1 MIGPQEALDLVLH
14 TTSILPPRPTAIE
27 DAWGLTLAED
37 ILADC
42 DCPPF
47 RRAMMDGYA
56 VRLSGAGRT
65 LPVAGEI
72 AAGSVWHGDF
82 VDGMCLEIL
91 TGAPCPAGTEAVV
104 PKEQVRRQADHVTLP
119 DSISR
124 DQNIAAVG
132 SECRRGE
139 RVLHAGMR
147 ISPMAV
153 GTLASFGV
161 AQVQAIPR
169 PTLGIISTG
178 GEFAPPGELPGPGQI
193 RNSNGPMLRAMAR
206 EQGIDAPLQFQ
217 SRDSLEEIL
226 QALDS
231 VSGLDIIL
239 LTGGVS
245 VGKYDLVPAA
255 LADYGAEA
263 VFHGVNQKPGKP
275 LFFAK
280 KDRQLI
286 FGLPGNPLSCHFG
299 FHRYVAA
306 AIRKMSGR
314 SSPTSLLGALTQSV
328 RPKGRP
334 QFIPGRAY
342 CGTEKAG
349 TWQLEILSAVS
360 AADIFRGC
368 EANCYVEVPL
378 SDRTLEPGDVCSFT
392 WLGRPPW
399 DE

>member
-1 MIGPQEALDLVLH
+1 MLSPQEALDLVLH
-14 TTSILPPRPTAIE
+14 TTNILPPRRVTIE

-37 ILADC
+37 ILADG

-56 VRLSGAGRT
+56 VRLSAAGQT
-65 LPVAGEI
+65 LPIAGEI
-72 AAGSVWHGDF
+72 AAGSVWHGDI

-104 PKEQVRRQADHVTLP
+104 PKEHVQRQAERVTLP
-119 DSISR
+119 ESISR
-124 DQNIAAVG
+124 GQNIAAVG
-132 SECRRGE
+132 SECRQGE

-161 AQVQAIPR
+161 AEVQVVPR
-169 PTLGIISTG
+169 PELVIISTG
-178 GEFAPPGELPGPGQI
+178 GEFAPHGEPLEPGQI

-206 EQGIDAPLQFQ
+206 EQGIDAPLQLQ
-217 SRDSLEEIL
+217 ARDSLEEIL
-226 QALDS
+226 RALDR
-231 VSGLDIIL
+231 VSGMDIIL

-245 VGKYDLVPAA
+245 VGKYDLVPSA
-255 LADYGAEA
+255 LADYGAEE

-306 AIRKMSGR
+306 AIRKMSGHAA
-314 SSPTSLLGALTQSV
+314 TVALHGALNQPLRS
-328 RPKGRP
+328 KGDRP
-334 QFIPGRAY
+334 QFIPARAT
-342 CGTEKAG
+342 GKDGA
-349 TWQLEILSAVS
+349 WQLDIVSAVS
-360 AADIFRGC
+360 SADIFRGC
-368 EANCYVEVPL
+368 AANCYVEVPL
-378 SDRTLEPGDVCSFT
+378 GDRTLEPGEQCSFT

-399 DE
+399 DEP